1 MRMRKPAPPLDEDSL
16 YNYAV
21 KLLGQQM
28 RTVAELERLLRR
40 RVETSEGG
48 EAKVEA
54 VVARLKERR
63 YLDDSGYAADYAKLR
78 QENAS
83 FGRRRVQQDLMR
95 KGVQSAVIASTL
107 DAAYENVSEE
117 ELARRHLERKRVRQ
131 PENEKEAAR
140 VVRMLLRA
148 GFSSGVILRIL
159 KQWDVDESSLAEIE
173 LLDTAETGDSSSSE
187 S

>member
-1 MRMRKPAPPLDEDSL
+1 MRTRKPAPVLDEGDL

-28 RTVAELERLLRR
+28 RTVAEVRRLLRR
-40 RVETSEGG
+40 RVEAGEAG

-63 YLDDSGYAADYAKLR
+63 YLDDSGYAQDYAKLR

-95 KGVQSAVIASTL
+95 KGVHAEVIAKTL
-107 DAAYENVSEE
+107 DEAYEGVGEE
-117 ELARRHLERKRVRQ
+117 ALARRHLDRKRVRKPADQ
-131 PENEKEAAR
+131 KEAAR
-140 VVRMLLRA
+140 VARMLIRA
-148 GFSSGVILRIL
+148 GFSMGTIVRIL
-159 KQWDVDESSLAEIE
+159 KKWDVDEQALAALSSA
-173 LLDTAETGDSSSSE
+173 DSEE
-187 S
+187 SGGEE